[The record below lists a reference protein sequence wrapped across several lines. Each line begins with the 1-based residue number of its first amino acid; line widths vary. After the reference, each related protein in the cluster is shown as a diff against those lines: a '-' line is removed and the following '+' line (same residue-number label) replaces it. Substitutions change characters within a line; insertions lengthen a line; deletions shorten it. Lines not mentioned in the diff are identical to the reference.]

1 MNNAMHIVLAVA
13 LGVLLVTALITSV
26 CVAAWHLVYYA
37 CRCRRNPIGKTAL
50 LTAAGLW
57 LISAALVAIL

>member
-1 MNNAMHIVLAVA
+1 MTPAINIALAVA
-13 LGVLLVTALITSV
+13 LGILLVAALITTMCTAV
-26 CVAAWHLVYYA
+26 WHVVYYT

-57 LISAALVAIL
+57 LISAALVAVL